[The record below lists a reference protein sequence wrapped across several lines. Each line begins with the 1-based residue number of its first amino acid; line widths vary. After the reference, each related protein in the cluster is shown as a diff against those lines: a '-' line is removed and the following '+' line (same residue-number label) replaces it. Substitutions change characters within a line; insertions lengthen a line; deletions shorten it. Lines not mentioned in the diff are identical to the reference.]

1 MAEKILLAQQETD
14 TSRGL
19 YQLLRNEGYLIVK
32 AASLLETGRLLDDL
46 PDLLLLDTELAD
58 QQSPQ
63 SWADLALHFQRNN
76 VSCLLFSS
84 LGKQPLAIK
93 PLDPW
98 ITDTILQPVDPK
110 EVRLKVSAQLTIR
123 RLTYEAN
130 LANKILLEKQR
141 ELEEYQ
147 HSAAQIQKAL
157 LPRNFPELSNLHFSW
172 RFLPCEKVGGD
183 LFNVLRITDDTVMA
197 YLLDVSGHG
206 ISAAMVTVSVY
217 QSLSPFVGQIIK
229 KPTDKPPYFRLLSPG
244 EVLHKLEKEYPFE
257 RFGKFFTI
265 SYLLINTRTGL
276 VQFSNAGHP
285 PPLLVRKNGP
295 SETLS
300 AGGSIIGTGCSG
312 PFDEGT
318 TVLQPGDRL
327 YLYSDGVI
335 EHANQDGSLFGQS
348 RLFRKLESLKILPL
362 EPSCEKIIESLRNF
376 SQGDPLK
383 DDVTMMGIEYNG
395 VRPQQTSSSY
405 GSILTP

>member
-32 AASLLETGRLLDDL
+32 AASLPETGRLLNDL
-46 PDLLLLDTELAD
+46 PDLLLLDSELAD
-58 QQSPQ
+58 QQSPH
-63 SWADLALHFQRNN
+63 SWAELALNFQRNN

-84 LGKQPLAIK
+84 LGKTPRGIKSLA
-93 PLDPW
+93 PW
-98 ITDTILQPVDPK
+98 IADTILQPVDPK
-110 EVRLKVSAQLTIR
+110 EVRLKVSAQLAIR

-130 LANKILLEKQR
+130 LANKMLLAKQK

-147 HSAAQIQKAL
+147 HSAAQIQKSL
-157 LPRNFPELSNLHFSW
+157 LPRNLPELSSLRFSW

-197 YLLDVSGHG
+197 YLFDVSGHG

-217 QSLSPFVGQIIK
+217 QSLSPVVGQIIK
-229 KPTDKPPYFRLLSPG
+229 APISDPPFFRLLYPG
-244 EVLHKLEKEYPFE
+244 EVLQKLEKEYPFE

-265 SYLLINTRTGL
+265 SYLLINTRTGE
-276 VQFSNAGHP
+276 VRFSNAGHP

-295 SETLS
+295 SETLK

-312 PFDEGT
+312 PFEEGT
-318 TVLQPGDRL
+318 IVLQPGDRL

-335 EHANQDGSLFGQS
+335 EHANHSGNLFGQN
-348 RLFRKLESLKILPL
+348 RLFRKLESLKILNL

-383 DDVTMMGIEYNG
+383 DDVTLMGIEYTG
-395 VRPQQTSSSY
+395 KVQDPAF
-405 GSILTP
+405 